1 MSSKKWSTVLERKR
15 IHMMCDAI
23 RLVEDDVV
31 RTMSMNSSDDDD
43 TFLYSYNGT
52 EQDHN
57 SDCGLSLSSSSL
69 LSSSSSSSS
78 STSSSSSSWSS
89 ISDDSMS
96 DEHIEGLLLMMQHQH
111 QRISVN
117 IHDRNIKWGCQLR
130 LHDISNSECIDN
142 CRMRHDNLQHM
153 FGVLWPK
160 MRLHLEG
167 HLESIRCAYRYTVCY
182 ETGLLVLLYRYSR
195 PR

>member
-1 MSSKKWSTVLERKR
+1 MNCHMSSKKWSPVLERKR

-23 RLVEDDVV
+23 RVVEDNVV

-43 TFLYSYNGT
+43 TFFYLYNGT

-57 SDCGLSLSSSSL
+57 SDCDLLFSSSSS

-78 STSSSSSSWSS
+78 STSLSSSSWSS

-96 DEHIEGLLLMMQHQH
+96 DECIEGLLLMMQHQH
-111 QRISVN
+111 QRISIN
-117 IHDRNIKWGCQLR
+117 IHDTNIEWGRQLR

-142 CRMRHDNLQHM
+142 CHM
-153 FGVLWPK
+153 
-160 MRLHLEG
+160 
-167 HLESIRCAYRYTVCY
+167 
-182 ETGLLVLLYRYSR
+182 
-195 PR
+195 